1 MLYNSSEIST
11 PGCDSWAGNPTWS
24 RGKPKYSLTGSNH
37 LDPVVL
43 NAVSARSP
51 ILRSCCFAT
60 RRCSR
65 SSIPFSFFF
74 PKANYLMFSVTEIHC
89 LPERRGSVT
98 GQTSPQFDRAG
109 MTLPAVPSSS
119 SLCLSEPV
127 KSDWDREK
135 INGFS
140 GHCFKN
146 KSRVDE
152 QNITLLFEQKANIC
166 QERTF
171 QQASILRSVF
181 ADLPL

>member
-1 MLYNSSEIST
+1 MGRQSYLIKRKTQVFTDRQQPLGSSGFKRRVRPLAHPAQLLFRDASVF
-11 PGCDSWAGNPTWS
+11 PVV
-24 RGKPKYSLTGSNH
+24 YSL
-37 LDPVVL
+37 LL
-43 NAVSARSP
+43 
-51 ILRSCCFAT
+51 
-60 RRCSR
+60 
-65 SSIPFSFFF
+65 FF

-166 QERTF
+166 QERAF
-171 QQASILRSVF
+171 LQACILRSVF